1 MHGGFDA
8 TIISLFPHDTMMPPF
23 FSARTWTREKSVG
36 KSLCPRSQ
44 FMAQK
49 NVSFA
54 GFFFRKKNIFYS
66 LDLTLSFDQ
75 KNKEDFFWGEKASA
89 LFVGTKMHR
98 HPTDQK
104 RPFCDFLAPSS
115 KESAFLS
122 FRGVKGKTRS
132 GESERAVSICRFIFA
147 RAERF
152 SCLQFWL
159 VFVRR
164 KSCVRCPSVVH
175 KNIFTEVNYFFG
187 NSE

>member
-1 MHGGFDA
+1 MTRWCLHLFLPVREQEKKVSE
-8 TIISLFPHDTMMPPF
+8 SL
-23 FSARTWTREKSVG
+23 SVLG
-36 KSLCPRSQ
+36 RNLWRKKTFHSR
-44 FMAQK
+44 
-49 NVSFA
+49 
-54 GFFFRKKNIFYS
+54 GFFLEKNIFYS
-66 LDLTLSFDQ
+66 LDLTISFDQ